1 MNCGICNQEMEH
13 INDIGLRCMNCDLD
27 QESTKK
33 VEDIRE
39 HLMIE
44 ELFLVWYTD
53 SYGETSLLAVTDNPE
68 KWLADENEET
78 GSEDELE
85 DFYIQ
90 EVSYGAD
97 LAIYGGRA

>member
-1 MNCGICNQEMEH
+1 MNCEICNQEMEH

-44 ELFLVWYTD
+44 ELFLIWYTD
-53 SYGETSLLAVTDNPE
+53 SYGETNLLAVTDNPE

-97 LAIYGGRA
+97 LAIYGGRT